1 MHTGD
6 VLIHI
11 DDSLDDLAL
20 NRLLRETG
28 ENPGVI
34 GACINERA
42 RHLMVVD
49 FDAEATKPSMILH
62 GVRRRGIGA
71 ALIGL

>member
-1 MHTGD
+1 MLNGD

-11 DDSLDDLAL
+11 DDTLDDQAL

-28 ENPGVI
+28 EHPGVI

-49 FDAEATKPSMILH
+49 FDAQATKPSTILH
-62 GVRRRGIGA
+62 GLRERGIGA
-71 ALIGL
+71 ELIGL

>member
-11 DDSLDDLAL
+11 DDSLDDQAL

-42 RHLMVVD
+42 
-49 FDAEATKPSMILH
+49 AI
-62 GVRRRGIGA
+62 
-71 ALIGL
+71 

>member
-1 MHTGD
+1 MLNGD

-11 DDSLDDLAL
+11 DDTLDDQAL

-34 GACINERA
+34 DACINERF
-42 RHLMVVD
+42 RHLMLVD
-49 FDAEATKPSMILH
+49 FDTAATKPSTILH
-62 GVRRRGIGA
+62 SLRQRGVGA
-71 ALIGL
+71 ELIGL

>member
-1 MHTGD
+1 MHNGD

-11 DDSLDDLAL
+11 DDSFDDAAL
-20 NRLLRETG
+20 NSMSRETG
-28 ENPGVI
+28 EHPGVI

-49 FDAEATKPSMILH
+49 FDAEATKPSTILH
-62 GVRRRGIGA
+62 SLRQRGIGA
-71 ALIGL
+71 ELIGL

>member
-1 MHTGD
+1 MHNGD

-11 DDSLDDLAL
+11 DETLDDAAL
-20 NRLLRETG
+20 NSLLRETG

-49 FDAEATKPSMILH
+49 FDAQVTKPSAILH
-62 GVRRRGIGA
+62 SLRQRGIDA
-71 ALIGL
+71 ELIGL

>member
-1 MHTGD
+1 MHNGD

-11 DDSLDDLAL
+11 DDSLDDQAI

-28 ENPGVI
+28 EHPGVI

-49 FDAEATKPSMILH
+49 FDAAVTKPSTILH
-62 GVRRRGIGA
+62 SMRQRGIGA
-71 ALIGL
+71 ELIGL

>member
-1 MHTGD
+1 MHNGD

-11 DDSLDDLAL
+11 DEALDEQAL

-28 ENPGVI
+28 EHEGVI

-49 FDAEATKPSMILH
+49 FDAEATRPSAILH
-62 GVRRRGIGA
+62 AVRQRGIGA
-71 ALIGL
+71 ELIGL

>member
-1 MHTGD
+1 MRTGD

-11 DDSLDDLAL
+11 DDTLDDAAL
-20 NRLLRETG
+20 NGLLRETG
-28 ENPGVI
+28 EHPGVI

-49 FDAEATKPSMILH
+49 FDAEATKPSTILH
-62 GVRRRGIGA
+62 RLRQRGIGSE
-71 ALIGL
+71 LIGL

>member
-1 MHTGD
+1 MYNGD
-6 VLIHI
+6 VLIHLDEAF
-11 DDSLDDLAL
+11 DDQAL
-20 NRLLRETG
+20 HRLLRETG

-49 FDAEATKPSMILH
+49 FDAEATRPSEILRGLRQR
-62 GVRRRGIGA
+62 GVSA
-71 ALIGL
+71 ELIGL

>member
-1 MHTGD
+1 MYNGD

-11 DDSLDDLAL
+11 DETFDDQTL

-28 ENPGVI
+28 ESPGVI

-49 FDAEATKPSMILH
+49 FDAQATKPSDILH
-62 GVRRRGIGA
+62 SLQQRGIGA
-71 ALIGL
+71 ELIGL